1 MSDEQDGK
9 LERQEPKSIE
19 VRRFHGEEGNPN
31 QLGITRRG
39 GILATDRDNPRE
51 SGLDA
56 FKGRELLRRVSKR

>member
-31 QLGITRRG
+31 ELGITRRG
-39 GILATDRDNPRE
+39 GILATGKPDGRE
-51 SGLDA
+51 SGLA
-56 FKGRELLRRVSKR
+56 SFKGRETLRKTNNR